1 MAKMKGVNNPSQ
13 KRGTGAESQAE
24 AWIMGGCE
32 LVSSARG
39 SRNLL
44 APSRSSREQ
53 VEKFHEENL
62 FEEIYRNKAFH
73 NRAGWYLG
81 TEGFREEN
89 CVLGQNKVK

>member
-1 MAKMKGVNNPSQ
+1 MGLRENLGLEKVRDTGACFQLAKTKGVNNPSQ

-24 AWIMGGCE
+24 VWIMGGCE

-44 APSRSSREQ
+44 APSHSREQ

-62 FEEIYRNKAFH
+62 SEEIYRNEAFH
-73 NRAGWYLG
+73 NRAGW
-81 TEGFREEN
+81 
-89 CVLGQNKVK
+89 